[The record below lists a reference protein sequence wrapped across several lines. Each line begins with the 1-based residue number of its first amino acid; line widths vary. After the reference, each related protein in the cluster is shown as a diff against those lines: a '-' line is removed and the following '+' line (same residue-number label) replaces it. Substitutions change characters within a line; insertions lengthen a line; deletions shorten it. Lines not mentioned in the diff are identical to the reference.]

1 MAATTPSR
9 GLRALTAVAAAALG
23 LGLLPSA
30 PASAAPGTCA
40 QVVMLAARGS
50 GQAAG
55 AGAQLEGT
63 FRALQ
68 QARPDLTME
77 LRPIRYPAVGAEVA
91 LLDPEAFVASITEGV
106 RAMRRA
112 AAAVAE
118 ACPGTQVVLAG
129 FSQGAMV
136 THQAVLDRATVRR
149 ASAIL
154 LLADGFRTR
163 RDRVEYLPGGPERSR
178 GVVTANANDAAP
190 GPITV
195 TGGRALGVCL
205 AGDVVCDW
213 TANADLGAGLRL
225 HGTGYLLPAVQAQ
238 AAAGIATRL
247 AP

>member
-1 MAATTPSR
+1 MAVRTPR
-9 GLRALTAVAAAALG
+9 RTPRALIAVAVAALG
-23 LGLLPSA
+23 LGLVPPP

-40 QVVMLAARGS
+40 QVVMLGARGS

-77 LRPIRYPAVGAEVA
+77 LRPIPYPAVGAEVA
-91 LLDPEAFVASITEGV
+91 LLDPDAFVASITRGV
-106 RAMRRA
+106 RAMRQA
-112 AAAVAE
+112 AKAVAD
-118 ACPGTQVVLAG
+118 ACPATQVVLAG

-136 THQAVLDRATVRR
+136 THEAILDRATVRR
-149 ASAIL
+149 ATAIL

-163 RDRVEYLPGGPERSR
+163 RDRVAYLPGGPERSR
-178 GVVTANANDAAP
+178 GVVTANARDAAP
-190 GPITV
+190 GPVPV
-195 TGGRALGVCL
+195 TGGKALGMCL

-213 TANADLGAGLRL
+213 TATADLGTGLRL
-225 HGTGYLLPAVQAQ
+225 HSTGYLLPAVQAQ
-238 AAAGIATRL
+238 AAAGIAARL